1 MIRIIPLFIP
11 IVFFLNGCLSEE
23 QKQTIKENRIE
34 LGDVKINYYSDK
46 SVTSLE
52 IPPDLTK
59 PAYERSF
66 RLSEYV
72 SDINPNTINLTNK
85 EQLEEQKEKV
95 LTVPS
100 DIQVKKSGTRRWL
113 IVNKDP
119 ELVWNLSRQ
128 FLKEQG
134 FVIKKSN
141 KKIGLLET
149 DYLEN
154 KKPNIPSKTMG
165 WFRAGLQAAIEN
177 VNYTLPTVDKYS
189 IMVEPYNE
197 TGKTVLH
204 LSISSM
210 AEVITGSGKNET
222 TLWQK
227 QERNIPLENEMLYT
241 LMTYLGSDSANAREK
256 IINAKDEGSVT
267 VSLKDGLNGYAKL
280 QFNLSLIDTWD
291 NLAWALSNLEVNIED
306 KDIKERAF
314 YVQSARTADV
324 GIMSKIFGE
333 DAIYKA
339 YQIQLKEIK
348 KDLTEVYFND
358 ISELNEQETKDFS
371 YDFLGRIQ
379 KLF

>member
-1 MIRIIPLFIP
+1 LISLFIS
-11 IVFFLNGCLSEE
+11 GCFSEE
-23 QKQTIKENRIE
+23 VKQTIKENRVQ
-34 LGDVKINYYSDK
+34 LGDIKINYYSDK

-52 IPPDLTK
+52 IPPDLTM
-59 PAYERSF
+59 PNYENSF
-66 RLSEYV
+66 RLSEFAEV
-72 SDINPNTINLTNK
+72 NPNIINLTNNEIDTK
-85 EQLEEQKEKV
+85 SNEKILLENLDIDV
-95 LTVPS
+95 L
-100 DIQVKKSGTRRWL
+100 KSGNRRWL
-113 IVNKDP
+113 IVNKEP
-119 ELVWNLSRQ
+119 ELVWNLSKQ

-134 FVIKKSN
+134 FIIKKSN

-154 KKPNIPSKTMG
+154 KKPSIPPKTMG
-165 WFRAGLQAAIEN
+165 WFRAGIQAAIEN

-189 IMVEPYNE
+189 IMIEPHNDGE
-197 TGKTVLH
+197 KTAVY

-210 AEVITGSGKNET
+210 AEVISNSGTSAES

-256 IINAKDEGSVT
+256 IINAKDEGSIKVT
-267 VSLKDGLNGYAKL
+267 LTDGMNGYAKL

-291 NLAWALSNLEVNIED
+291 NLAWALSNLEINIED

-314 YVQSARTADV
+314 YIQAARTSDV

-333 DAIYKA
+333 DALYKA

-348 KDLTEVYFND
+348 KDHTEVYFND

-371 YDFLGRIQ
+371 YDFFERIK

>member
-1 MIRIIPLFIP
+1 MIRIFIFFIP
-11 IVFFLNGCLSEE
+11 IVFFLNGCFSEE
-23 QKQTIKENRIE
+23 QKQIIKENRIE
-34 LGDVKINYYSDK
+34 LGDIKINYYSDK

-52 IPPDLTK
+52 VPPDLTS
-59 PAYERSF
+59 PDYQNSF
-66 RLSEYV
+66 RISEFTDV
-72 SDINPNTINLTNK
+72 DPNLVNLTNSEIK
-85 EQLEEQKEKV
+85 AEIDTKIL
-95 LTVPS
+95 LNNS
-100 DIQVKKSGTRRWL
+100 DIDVIRSGNRRWL
-113 IVNKDP
+113 LINKKP
-119 ELVWNLSRQ
+119 ELVWSLSKQ

-134 FVIKKSN
+134 FVLKKIN

-154 KKPNIPSKTMG
+154 KKPDIPAKSMG
-165 WFRAGLQAAIEN
+165 FFRAALQSTIDN
-177 VNYTLPTVDKYS
+177 VNYTLPTVDKYT
-189 IMVEPYNE
+189 IMVEPYNNGE
-197 TGKTVLH
+197 KTVLH

-210 AEVITGSGKNET
+210 AEVITGSGKDGT

-256 IINAKDEGSVT
+256 IVNAKDEGGVT
-267 VSLKDGLNGYAKL
+267 VRLTDGLNGYAKL
-280 QFNLSLIDTWD
+280 QFSIGLIDTWD
-291 NLAWALSNLEVNIED
+291 NLAWALSNLEINIED
-306 KDIKERAF
+306 KDIKERTF
-314 YVQSARTADV
+314 YIQSARTADL

-333 DAIYKA
+333 DAIYKS

-371 YDFLGRIQ
+371 YDFLGKIQ